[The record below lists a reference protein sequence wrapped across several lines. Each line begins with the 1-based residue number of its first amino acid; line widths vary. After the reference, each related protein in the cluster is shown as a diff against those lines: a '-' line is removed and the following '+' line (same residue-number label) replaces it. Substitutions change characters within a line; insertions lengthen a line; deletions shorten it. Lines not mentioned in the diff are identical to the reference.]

1 MDGAIADTVIAA
13 AMDITVAITVDA
25 VTVMAAVDTTVAVP
39 VDALDTAAD
48 IPATAMAVVPD
59 MVDIPVTVV
68 DIPDMVAHRTGDL
81 TADVPVAV
89 AM

>member
-13 AMDITVAITVDA
+13 ATDTTVVTTVDA

-48 IPATAMAVVPD
+48 TLATATAVVPD
-59 MVDIPVTVV
+59 MADIPVMGVDIPV
-68 DIPDMVAHRTGDL
+68 MVAHRTGDL